1 MNLFKCFECN
11 KEYVPEIIIA
21 TIDPPEDLSTIGV
34 PKFIQSRIVKNKKF
48 FKGEKHANAV
58 GDKILFID
66 YQLHSELIKKMKLF
80 CKNALFGLKINIIFT
95 DDVIIGTA
103 SATAFCLKALPLP
116 MPLTISKNPK
126 IQKTIADEEFFQN
139 LQRLS

>member
-1 MNLFKCFECN
+1 MDLYKCNECN
-11 KEYVPEIIIA
+11 KDYVPELIIA
-21 TIDPPEDLSTIGV
+21 TIDPPDDLSTYGV
-34 PKFIQSRIVKNKKF
+34 PKFIQARIVKNKKF
-48 FKGEKHANAV
+48 LRGEKHANAV

-66 YQLHSELIKKMKLF
+66 YQLHSELVKKMKLF

-116 MPLTISKNPK
+116 MPLTI
-126 IQKTIADEEFFQN
+126 
-139 LQRLS
+139 